1 MRACRAWDPLKGR
14 VPMNRRTFTKTLLA
28 GVGAA
33 ALPEFAF
40 AQASTKRLKIGIT
53 MLIFGAV
60 PRTPENL
67 EPAMKDCSELGYH
80 SFETFA
86 SILEDHDKK
95 GTLQALVDTYP
106 IPLRSAYVTVNVTD
120 PSRRQEQI
128 AMLQRYA
135 RVLKKYGGSYLV
147 QSCNGPR
154 KGYVFAEHKGNII
167 SALNDYGKAVNDM
180 GLGTGLHQH
189 TGTAVETKEETYEV
203 MNAVDTRYMH
213 FAPDIG
219 QAQKGGTDA
228 AQLVKDFAKII
239 DHMHFKDWKGWEH
252 MAGYCPLGEGKVDLT
267 SVLETMEK
275 ANPSANI
282 MHELDGS
289 AKMPYTARETAEIS
303 KKYVQSLGYTF
314 RT

>member
-1 MRACRAWDPLKGR
+1 
-14 VPMNRRTFTKTLLA
+14 MNRRTFTKTLLA

-33 ALPEFAF
+33 ALPAF
-40 AQASTKRLKIGIT
+40 PEAQAQKRLKIGIT
-53 MLIFGAV
+53 MLIWGAV
-60 PRTPENL
+60 PRSPENL
-67 EPAMKDCSELGYH
+67 EPAMKDASELGYH
-80 SFETFA
+80 WFETFA

-95 GTLQALVDTYP
+95 GTLVSLLDRYP

-120 PSRRQEQI
+120 PAQRKDQI

-135 RVLKKYGGSYLV
+135 KVVKKYGGSYLV
-147 QSCNGPR
+147 QSANGPR
-154 KGYVFAEHKGNII
+154 TGYVFAEHKANII
-167 SALNDYGKAVNDM
+167 SALNEYGKAVNDV
-180 GLGTGLHQH
+180 GLRTGLHQH
-189 TGTAVETKEETYEV
+189 TGTAIETREETYDV

-239 DHMHFKDWKGWEH
+239 DHMHLKDFKGWEH
-252 MAGYCPLGEGKVDLT
+252 MAGYCPLGEGKVDLK

-275 ANPSANI
+275 ANPNANI

-289 AKMPYTARETAEIS
+289 ANMPYTPRQTAEIR

>member
-1 MRACRAWDPLKGR
+1 
-14 VPMNRRTFTKTLLA
+14 MNRRTFTKTLLA

-33 ALPEFAF
+33 ALPEFAY
-40 AQASTKRLKIGIT
+40 AQASPKRLKIGIT

-60 PRTPENL
+60 PRSPENL
-67 EPAMKDCSELGYH
+67 EVAMKDSSELGYH

-86 SILEDHDKK
+86 SILEDYDTK
-95 GTLQALVDTYP
+95 GTLQALLDKYP
-106 IPLRSAYVTVNVTD
+106 IPLKSAYVTVNVTD
-120 PSRRQEQI
+120 PSQRAAQI
-128 AMLQRYA
+128 EMLQRYA
-135 RVLKKYGGSYLV
+135 TILKKYGGTYLV
-147 QSCNGPR
+147 QSANGPR
-154 KGYVFAEHKGNII
+154 KGYVFAEHKANII

-189 TGTAVETKEETYEV
+189 TGTAVETREETYEI

-228 AQLVKDFAKII
+228 AQMVKDFAKII
-239 DHMHFKDWKGWEH
+239 DHMHFKDWSGWEH
-252 MAGYCPLGEGKVDLT
+252 MGGYTPLGEGKVDLK

-275 ANPSANI
+275 ANPNANI

-289 AKMPYTARETAEIS
+289 ANMPYTPRQTAEIS
-303 KKYVQSLGYTF
+303 RKYCQSLGYTF
-314 RT
+314 RS

>member
-1 MRACRAWDPLKGR
+1 MD
-14 VPMNRRTFTKTLLA
+14 RRTFTKTLLA

-40 AQASTKRLKIGIT
+40 TQAAAKKLKIGIT
-53 MLIFGAV
+53 MLIWGAV
-60 PRTPENL
+60 PRTPENV
-67 EPAMKDCSELGYH
+67 EPALGDASELGYH

-86 SILEDHDKK
+86 SILDDLDHK
-95 GTLQALVDTYP
+95 GTLAALLAKHP
-106 IPLRSAYVTVNVTD
+106 IPLKSAYVTVNVTD
-120 PSRRQEQI
+120 PTMRKAEI
-128 AMLQRYA
+128 EKLQRYA
-135 RVLKKYGGSYLV
+135 NVVKKYGGSYLV

-154 KGYVFAEHKGNII
+154 KGYVFAEHKANII
-167 SALNDYGKAVNDM
+167 SALNEYGKAVNDI

-228 AQLVKDFAKII
+228 AQLVKDFANII
-239 DHMHFKDWKGWEH
+239 DHMHLKDFKGWEH
-252 MAGYCPLGEGKVDLT
+252 MGGYSPLGEGKVDLK

-275 ANPSANI
+275 ANPNANI

-289 AKMPYTARETAEIS
+289 RDMPYTARQTAEIS
-303 KKYVQSLGYTF
+303 KKYLQSLGYTF
-314 RT
+314 RS

>member
-1 MRACRAWDPLKGR
+1 
-14 VPMNRRTFTKTLLA
+14 MNRRSFTKTLLA
-28 GVGAA
+28 GIGAA
-33 ALPEFAF
+33 ALPEFAL
-40 AQASTKRLKIGIT
+40 AQASPKRLKIGIT
-53 MLIFGAV
+53 MLIWGAV
-60 PRTPENL
+60 PRSPENL
-67 EPAMKDCSELGYH
+67 EPALRDASELGYH

-86 SILEDHDKK
+86 SILDDMDKQ
-95 GTLQALVDTYP
+95 GTLQALLDKYP
-106 IPLRSAYVTVNVTD
+106 IPLKSAYVTVNVTD
-120 PSRRQEQI
+120 PSQRKAQI
-128 AMLQRYA
+128 EMVQRYA
-135 RVLKKYGGSYLV
+135 TVVKKYGGTYLV
-147 QSCNGPR
+147 QSANGPR
-154 KGYVFAEHKGNII
+154 KGYVFAEHKANII
-167 SALNDYGKAVNDM
+167 SALNDYGKAVHDI

-189 TGTAVETKEETYEV
+189 TGTAVETREETYEI

-228 AQLVKDFAKII
+228 AQMVKDFAKII

-252 MAGYCPLGEGKVDLT
+252 MGGYTPLGEGKVDLK

-275 ANPSANI
+275 ANPNANI

-289 AKMPYTARETAEIS
+289 ANMPYTPRQTAEIS

>member
-1 MRACRAWDPLKGR
+1 
-14 VPMNRRTFTKTLLA
+14 MNRRTFTKSILA

-33 ALPEFAF
+33 ALPGVAF
-40 AQASTKRLKIGIT
+40 AQASPKRLKIGIT
-53 MLIFGAV
+53 MLIWGAV

-67 EPAMKDCSELGYH
+67 EPALKDASELGYH

-86 SILEDHDKK
+86 SILEDLDKK
-95 GTLQALVDTYP
+95 DALKPLLDKYP

-120 PSRRQEQI
+120 PSQRAAQI
-128 AMLQRYA
+128 EMLQRYA
-135 RVLKKYGGSYLV
+135 KVLKKYGGSYLV
-147 QSCNGPR
+147 QSANGPR
-154 KGYVFAEHKGNII
+154 KGYVFAEHKANII
-167 SALNDYGKAVNDM
+167 AALNDYGKAVNDA

-189 TGTAVETKEETYEV
+189 TGTAIETKEETYEV

-228 AQLVKDFAKII
+228 AQMVKDFAKII

-252 MAGYCPLGEGKVDLT
+252 MAGYCPLGEGKVDLK

-289 AKMPYTARETAEIS
+289 ANMPYTPRQTAEIS
-303 KKYVQSLGYTF
+303 KKYVQSLGYSF

>member
-1 MRACRAWDPLKGR
+1 
-14 VPMNRRTFTKTLLA
+14 MNRRTFAKTLLT
-28 GVGAA
+28 GIGAA
-33 ALPEFAF
+33 ALPAF
-40 AQASTKRLKIGIT
+40 PIAQTRKRLKIGIT
-53 MLIFGAV
+53 MLIWGAV

-67 EPAMKDCSELGYH
+67 EPSLKDASELGYH

-86 SILEDHDKK
+86 SILEDLDKK
-95 GTLQALVDTYP
+95 GTLQPMLEKYP

-120 PSRRQEQI
+120 PAQRKDQI

-135 RVLKKYGGSYLV
+135 AIVKKYGGTFLV

-154 KGYVFAEHKGNII
+154 TGYVFAEHRANII
-167 SALNDYGKAVNDM
+167 AALNEYGKAVTDM
-180 GLGTGLHQH
+180 GLRTGLHQH
-189 TGTAVETKEETYEV
+189 TGSAVETREETYDV
-203 MNAVDTRYMH
+203 MNSVDTRYMR

-239 DHMHFKDWKGWEH
+239 DHMHFKDYKGWEH
-252 MAGYCPLGEGKVDLT
+252 MAGYCPLGEGKVDLK
-267 SVLETMEK
+267 SVLETMEN
-275 ANPSANI
+275 ANPNANI

-289 AKMPYTARETAEIS
+289 ANMPYTPRQTAEIS
-303 KKYVQSLGYTF
+303 KKYVQTLGYSF

>member
-1 MRACRAWDPLKGR
+1 
-14 VPMNRRTFTKTLLA
+14 MNRRTFTKTILTGL
-28 GVGAA
+28 GAA
-33 ALPEFAF
+33 ALPELPY
-40 AQASTKRLKIGIT
+40 AQVQTKRLKIGIT
-53 MLIFGAV
+53 TLIWGAV

-67 EPAMKDCSELGYH
+67 EPALKDSSELGYH

-95 GTLQALVDTYP
+95 GTLEGLLAKYP

-120 PSRRQEQI
+120 PSQRKAQI
-128 AMLQRYA
+128 EMLQRYA
-135 RVLKKYGGSYLV
+135 KILKKYGGSFLV
-147 QSCNGPR
+147 QSANGPR
-154 KGYVFAEHKGNII
+154 TNYNFAEHKTNII
-167 SALNDYGKAVNDM
+167 AALNEYGKAVNDA

-189 TGTAVETKEETYEV
+189 TGTAVETREETYTV
-203 MNAVDTRYMH
+203 MQAVDTRYMK

-228 AQLVKDFAKII
+228 AQLVKDFASII
-239 DHMHFKDWKGWEH
+239 VHMHFKDFKGWEH
-252 MAGYCPLGEGKVDLT
+252 MAGYCPLGEGKVDLK

-275 ANPSANI
+275 ANPNANI

-289 AKMPYTARETAEIS
+289 ANMPYTPRQTAEIS
-303 KKYVQSLGYTF
+303 KKFCQSLGYTF

>member
-1 MRACRAWDPLKGR
+1 
-14 VPMNRRTFTKTLLA
+14 MNRRAFTKTLLA

-40 AQASTKRLKIGIT
+40 AQASPKKLKIGIT
-53 MLIFGAV
+53 TLIWGAV

-67 EPAMKDCSELGYH
+67 EPALKDASELGYH

-86 SILEDHDKK
+86 AILEHHDKQ
-95 GTLQALVDTYP
+95 GTLEALLAKYP
-106 IPLRSAYVTVNVTD
+106 IPLKSAYVTVNVTD
-120 PSRRQEQI
+120 PAQRKEQI
-128 AMLQRYA
+128 DMLQRYA
-135 RVLKKYGGSYLV
+135 KVLKKYGGSYLV
-147 QSCNGPR
+147 QSANGPR
-154 KGYVFAEHKGNII
+154 KGYVFAEHKANII
-167 SALNDYGKAVNDM
+167 SALNEYGKAVNDM

-228 AQLVKDFAKII
+228 AQMVKDFAKII

-252 MAGYCPLGEGKVDLT
+252 MAGYCPLGEGKVDLK

-275 ANPSANI
+275 ANPNANI

-289 AKMPYTARETAEIS
+289 ANMPYTPRQTAEIS
-303 KKYVQSLGYTF
+303 RKYMQSLGYTF

>member
-1 MRACRAWDPLKGR
+1 L
-14 VPMNRRTFTKTLLA
+14 NRRTFTKTVLA
-28 GVGAA
+28 GLGAA
-33 ALPEFAF
+33 ALPAF
-40 AQASTKRLKIGIT
+40 PLAQAPRRLKIGIT
-53 MLIFGAV
+53 TLIWGAV

-67 EPAMKDCSELGYH
+67 EPALKDASELGYH

-86 SILEDHDKK
+86 AILEDHDKK
-95 GTLQALVDTYP
+95 GTLQALLDKYP

-120 PSRRQEQI
+120 PSQRKQQI
-128 AMLQRYA
+128 EMLQRYA
-135 RVLKKYGGSYLV
+135 AVLKKYGGTYLV

-154 KGYVFAEHKGNII
+154 KGYVFAEHKANII
-167 SALNDYGKAVNDM
+167 AALNDYGKAVNDM

-189 TGTAVETKEETYEV
+189 TGTAVETREETYDV
-203 MNAVDTRYMH
+203 MNGVDTRYMH

-239 DHMHFKDWKGWEH
+239 DHMHFKDFKGWEH
-252 MAGYCPLGEGKVDLT
+252 MGGYCPLGEGKVDLK

-275 ANPSANI
+275 ANPNANI

-289 AKMPYTARETAEIS
+289 ANMPYTPRQTAEIS
-303 KKYVQSLGYTF
+303 RKYVQSLGYTF
-314 RT
+314 RS